1 MFSLLGSPFETG
13 PQHFINHK
21 CLYWPPK
28 PTTDTPG
35 FPSNP
40 ETCTGGLRAEVTF
53 PSCWDGVNLDSADH
67 KSHMAYPGPDGFWES
82 GACPET
88 HPVRLPTLFF
98 EAIFRTHEVGM
109 EAGDQLV
116 YSFND
121 WSGYGF
127 HGDFLHGWKEGVIE
141 GFLDYC
147 AYNDGSGPTQC
158 GIVKDESSPKC
169 IWEGSDDVDQYKVES
184 VK

>member
-1 MFSLLGSPFETG
+1 
-13 PQHFINHK
+13 
-21 CLYWPPK
+21 
-28 PTTDTPG
+28 
-35 FPSNP
+35 
-40 ETCTGGLRAEVTF
+40 
-53 PSCWDGVNLDSADH
+53 
-67 KSHMAYPGPDGFWES
+67 MAYPGPDGFWES

-127 HGDFLHGWKEGVIE
+127 HGDFLNGWKEGVIE

-147 AYNDGSGPTQC
+147 TYNDGSGPTQC
-158 GIVKDESSPKC
+158 GIVKDQSSPKC
-169 IWEGSDDVDQYKVES
+169 IWEGSDDVDQYKVVSEIMNFKKS
-184 VK
+184 AIFNKKKLYVSTNLSKYFNKDYRLA

>member
-1 MFSLLGSPFETG
+1 MQASCTELTLSIRPDFILCFSFLGSPFETG

-53 PSCWDGVNLDSADH
+53 PSCWDGLNLDSADH

-82 GACPET
+82 G
-88 HPVRLPTLFF
+88 RDL
-98 EAIFRTHEVGM
+98 
-109 EAGDQLV
+109 
-116 YSFND
+116 Y
-121 WSGYGF
+121 
-127 HGDFLHGWKEGVIE
+127 IE
-141 GFLDYC
+141 KIRNY
-147 AYNDGSGPTQC
+147 TKTK
-158 GIVKDESSPKC
+158 IIK
-169 IWEGSDDVDQYKVES
+169 W
-184 VK
+184 

>member
-1 MFSLLGSPFETG
+1 MRLVLSISSIINAYTGHLSQLLI
-13 PQHFINHK
+13 H
-21 CLYWPPK
+21 L
-28 PTTDTPG
+28 D
-35 FPSNP
+35 FPAILKH
-40 ETCTGGLRAEVTF
+40 GGLRAEVTF

-82 GACPET
+82 GPCPET

-127 HGDFLHGWKEGVIE
+127 HGDFMHGWKEGVIE
-141 GFLDYC
+141 GFLNYC

-158 GIVKDESSPKC
+158 GIVKDKSSQKC
-169 IWEGSDDVDQYKVES
+169 I
-184 VK
+184 